1 MACWQAGDIPYSCDL
16 ELLRTS
22 HALQRFE
29 TLERNLAAA
38 GHELEEASDVF
49 FGCSGKCLPQPAH
62 LGTFRSVP
70 IS

>member
-1 MACWQAGDIPYSCDL
+1 MACRQAGDIPYSCDL
-16 ELLRTS
+16 KLLRTS

-38 GHELEEASDVF
+38 GHELEETSDVF

-62 LGTFRSVP
+62 LGTFWSVP

>member
-1 MACWQAGDIPYSCDL
+1 MASWQAGDIPYSCDL

-38 GHELEEASDVF
+38 GHELEETSDVF
-49 FGCSGKCLPQPAH
+49 FGCSG
-62 LGTFRSVP
+62 
-70 IS
+70 